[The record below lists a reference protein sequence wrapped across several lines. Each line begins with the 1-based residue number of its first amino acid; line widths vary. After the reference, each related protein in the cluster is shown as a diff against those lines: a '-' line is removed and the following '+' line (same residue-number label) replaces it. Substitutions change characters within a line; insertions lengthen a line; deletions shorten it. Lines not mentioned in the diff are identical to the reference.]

1 MEKYV
6 KCLEI
11 AIVAHKDQKRRSG
24 KPFIEHPMAV
34 SSQFYD
40 EMMKSIAILHDVIE
54 DTNLTDD
61 KLLVIGVDKEV
72 VDVVMILTKRQD
84 EPYKDYIMRII
95 KNEKAILIK
104 IEDLKHNLSDLQKGT
119 MKDKYELAL
128 YVLERGLI

>member
-1 MEKYV
+1 MW
-6 KCLEI
+6 
-11 AIVAHKDQKRRSG
+11 Q
-24 KPFIEHPMAV
+24 FTEHPMAV

-95 KNEKAILIK
+95 NNEKAILIK
-104 IEDLKHNLSDLQKGT
+104 IEDLKHNLSDIKKGT

-128 YVLERGLI
+128 YILERGLI